1 MQDAGNVINNN
12 EENHDLVSD
21 IEDDVIEISSDE
33 EILVSI
39 QDVQNE
45 ILMQAELAKLPD
57 EYIMTLLHPSW
68 TPPRR
73 NPMAIIPVRKVL
85 PQPFP
90 KK

>member
-1 MQDAGNVINNN
+1 MRDAGNVINNN

-57 EYIMTLLHPSW
+57 EYIMTLSHPSW

-73 NPMAIIPVRKVL
+73 NPRAIIPVRKVL

>member
-21 IEDDVIEISSDE
+21 IEDDVIEINSDE
-33 EILVSI
+33 EILVSM
-39 QDVQNE
+39 QDE

-57 EYIMTLLHPSW
+57 EYIITLLRPSW

-73 NPMAIIPVRKVL
+73 NPIAIIPVRKVL